1 MKIVNLLLSAA
12 MASTM
17 LFQGAAFDAQ
27 AAGAEGV
34 SAEVS
39 DDGAVIGN
47 GYLTRSFQIEDG
59 HLRTESL
66 HNRRAHRPHA
76 CPTGGIRRFL

>member
-17 LFQGAAFDAQ
+17 VFQGAAFDAQ
-27 AAGAEGV
+27 AAEGV

-47 GYLTRSFQIEDG
+47 GYLTRSF
-59 HLRTESL
+59 
-66 HNRRAHRPHA
+66 
-76 CPTGGIRRFL
+76 

>member
-1 MKIVNLLLSAA
+1 MKIVNLLLSAT

-17 LFQGAAFDAQ
+17 VFQGAAFDAQ
-27 AAGAEGV
+27 AAEVV

-59 HLRTESL
+59 HLRTNHCITGASTARL
-66 HNRRAHRPHA
+66 SRRMDPQ
-76 CPTGGIRRFL
+76 IL

>member
-27 AAGAEGV
+27 AAEGV

-47 GYLTRSFQIEDG
+47 GYLTRNFQIEDG
-59 HLRTESL
+59 HPPNHCITGASTARLS
-66 HNRRAHRPHA
+66 RRMDPQ
-76 CPTGGIRRFL
+76 IL